1 MLHYAYC
8 YDNTIRPF
16 FVKKTLSLLPAIL
29 MLGLFSCQ
37 KNKSTNQGAW
47 KLVPGE
53 DLFLNLDNRTAPNEN
68 YYQYIENFSGTESV
82 VFHVR
87 KDHSFKVYDLQSGDL
102 KDEITYPIDGP
113 GALPSVYGFYFHNED
128 SIFLSQQYHY
138 RILLVDGDLQVV
150 DQLNLIPEG
159 TKFESSGYLPEKGH
173 TIQSANFSSRSIPIL
188 RNGHFIFPS
197 LYIGRA
203 DRKDYTL
210 LGHIYTDYDL
220 AAEEISYKLPFPNFM
235 QNKLWGGMLILNY
248 GCYNPKTEK
257 IVTSYA
263 GFEYISVVN
272 SSFDTVSYYKATSEK
287 FPEIRPAPR
296 PYEVVEEEI
305 DHYMNVPTFGG
316 IYYDKYRDVYYRIG
330 KFPKPEGYDSFKSD
344 YLDPMANPRDWVII
358 VLDGDFKK
366 LTEYTLRQPKE
377 GVYFENCFVNKNGF
391 YVAYVDY
398 SDEDKL
404 VFKGFALEEGQN

>member
-1 MLHYAYC
+1 MNL
-8 YDNTIRPF
+8 IQIIQKLLLVIF
-16 FVKKTLSLLPAIL
+16 LSS
-29 MLGLFSCQ
+29 LFSCK
-37 KNKSTNQGAW
+37 KNRERIQNSWTLSSGK
-47 KLVPGE
+47 

-68 YYQYIENFSGTESV
+68 YYQYLENFHGTEAM

-87 KDHSFKVYDLQSGDL
+87 KDHSFKVYDLKSGNL
-102 KDEITYPIDGP
+102 KKEIQYPVQGP
-113 GALPSVYGFYFHNED
+113 GSLPSVQGFYIHNDD
-128 SIFLSQQYHY
+128 SIFLSQSYLY
-138 RILLVDGDLQVV
+138 KILLANGE
-150 DQLNLIPEG
+150 LNVENQIDLIPEDI
-159 TKFESSGYLPEKGH
+159 KFKSSGYLPEEGF
-173 TIQSANFSSRSIPIL
+173 TIQSANFSSRSLPFIS
-188 RNGHFIFPS
+188 NGQFIFPS
-197 LYIGRA
+197 LYIGYA
-203 DRKDYTL
+203 DKRDYTV
-210 LGHIYTDYDL
+210 LGRIYTDYNFVNQ
-220 AAEEISYKLPFPNFM
+220 EFNYRLPFPKPM
-235 QNKLWGGMLILNY
+235 QDKLWGGMLILNY

-263 GFEYISVVN
+263 GFEYISVTN

-287 FPEIRPAPR
+287 FPEIRPAPK

-391 YVAYVDY
+391 HVAYVDY

>member
-1 MLHYAYC
+1 M
-8 YDNTIRPF
+8 D
-16 FVKKTLSLLPAIL
+16 AII
-29 MLGLFSCQ
+29 Q
-37 KNKSTNQGAW
+37 KQK
-47 KLVPGE
+47 
-53 DLFLNLDNRTAPNEN
+53 
-68 YYQYIENFSGTESV
+68 
-82 VFHVR
+82 
-87 KDHSFKVYDLQSGDL
+87 
-102 KDEITYPIDGP
+102 
-113 GALPSVYGFYFHNED
+113 
-128 SIFLSQQYHY
+128 
-138 RILLVDGDLQVV
+138 
-150 DQLNLIPEG
+150 
-159 TKFESSGYLPEKGH
+159 
-173 TIQSANFSSRSIPIL
+173 
-188 RNGHFIFPS
+188 
-197 LYIGRA
+197 
-203 DRKDYTL
+203 
-210 LGHIYTDYDL
+210 
-220 AAEEISYKLPFPNFM
+220 
-235 QNKLWGGMLILNY
+235 
-248 GCYNPKTEK
+248 K